1 MAVIPAAIFGSPVSQ
16 HPQYRNIVFLEKR
29 QHLVIQSVRRGDRGL
44 AWRVAR
50 RIGRGPHSAAPNL
63 MQKLIPLGIPAVIL
77 VANRVLVRVILM
89 VILCQVKIA
98 ELDDLGGDGL
108 LKDTGAGQFPEGL

>member
-1 MAVIPAAIFGSPVSQ
+1 MAVIPAAIFGSRVSQ

-29 QHLVIQSVRRGDRGL
+29 QHLVIQSVRRGARGL

-50 RIGRGPHSAAPNL
+50 RIGRGRNGAAPDL
-63 MQKLIPLGIPAVIL
+63 MQKLIPPGIPAVIL
-77 VANRVLVRVILM
+77 VANRVLLRVIL
-89 VILCQVKIA
+89 VVTLCQVKVA
-98 ELDDLGGDGL
+98 KLDDLSADGL